1 MNKMIQAVDY
11 VNALKQG
18 YVLYM
23 KNGKI
28 EVVKPPV
35 FGEVALKYQDG
46 KMVLETVSTQ
56 KK

>member
-1 MNKMIQAVDY
+1 MSDNITDLLVK
-11 VNALKQG
+11 G
-18 YVLYM
+18 YILYM

-35 FGEVALKYQDG
+35 FGEIALKYQDG

-56 KK
+56 KKQSD

>member
-1 MNKMIQAVDY
+1 MRDTTTELLAK
-11 VNALKQG
+11 G

-35 FGEVALKYQDG
+35 FGEVVLKYQDG

>member
-1 MNKMIQAVDY
+1 MDKMIHAVDY

-28 EVVKPPV
+28 EVVKPPAY
-35 FGEVALKYQDG
+35 GEITLKYQDG
-46 KMVLETVSTQ
+46 KNVMETVATH